1 MHAMDNNHSA
11 LHDISDH
18 FLHQPTHSAQPY
30 TNNIGLDAVMISR
43 GNPGTKKTLHM
54 YGAPYGHG
62 RSPHLDG
69 EALVLGGRHG
79 EGRSRPNH
87 SPRTLQRRRTNIAR
101 TRWSESDTFSTV

>member
-1 MHAMDNNHSA
+1 MDNNHSA
-11 LHDISDH
+11 LHGISGH
-18 FLHQPTHSAQPY
+18 FAHQPTHSAQPY
-30 TNNIGLDAVMISR
+30 TNDIGLDR
-43 GNPGTKKTLHM
+43 GFFLKNHHM

-62 RSPHLDG
+62 RSTHLDG

-87 SPRTLQRRRTNIAR
+87 RPRALQRRRTNIAR